1 MGINKFL
8 VLLVAAL
15 VSLVSVTSGIACI
28 NPSRYSGQ
36 TICDPFGRKCGEC
49 VSFVK
54 KCTGDERKTS
64 QWRQGRKVRDAS
76 ISSGTAIATFP
87 DGAYSGHAAIYMGQ
101 DHNGIHVWDQW
112 RGHPVSQRIIHCFVS
127 VTNGISCSNPG
138 GYEGRKICDQF
149 GGQCGQ
155 CVSFVKVCTG
165 DRRATWQWGQG
176 AKVRNA
182 NIAYG
187 TGIATF
193 PNGQYSGHAAIYV
206 GQNDQGI
213 QVWDQWRGHLVSS
226 RTIYWN
232 GNGLSNNGDSFY
244 VIK

>member
-1 MGINKFL
+1 MHLNAFL
-8 VLLVAAL
+8 VLLVASLFSSFTVTSGLLCTNPGRYSGEKVYDYYGKIFMSLFIAWKFHFIFRNCTGDGRPTSSWRPGTKFVTNRFHSVQQFSGVAAL

-36 TICDPFGRKCGEC
+36 TVCDPFGRKCGEC

-112 RGHPVSQRIIHCFVS
+112 RGHPVSQRIIHC
-127 VTNGISCSNPG
+127 
-138 GYEGRKICDQF
+138 
-149 GGQCGQ
+149 
-155 CVSFVKVCTG
+155 
-165 DRRATWQWGQG
+165 
-176 AKVRNA
+176 
-182 NIAYG
+182 
-187 TGIATF
+187 
-193 PNGQYSGHAAIYV
+193 
-206 GQNDQGI
+206 
-213 QVWDQWRGHLVSS
+213 L
-226 RTIYWN
+226 
-232 GNGLSNNGDSFY
+232 
-244 VIK
+244 

>member
-1 MGINKFL
+1 M
-8 VLLVAAL
+8 
-15 VSLVSVTSGIACI
+15 
-28 NPSRYSGQ
+28 
-36 TICDPFGRKCGEC
+36 
-49 VSFVK
+49 
-54 KCTGDERKTS
+54 
-64 QWRQGRKVRDAS
+64 
-76 ISSGTAIATFP
+76 
-87 DGAYSGHAAIYMGQ
+87 
-101 DHNGIHVWDQW
+101 
-112 RGHPVSQRIIHCFVS
+112 RIINMPTQTKYNHFFQLCFC
-127 VTNGISCSNPG
+127 NKRNPG